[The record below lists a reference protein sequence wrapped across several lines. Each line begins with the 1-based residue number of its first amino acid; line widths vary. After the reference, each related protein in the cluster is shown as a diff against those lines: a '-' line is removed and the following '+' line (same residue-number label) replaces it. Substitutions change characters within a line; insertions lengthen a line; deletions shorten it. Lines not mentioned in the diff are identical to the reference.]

1 MPRVHQCTGAFA
13 CLDTGVSMT
22 PTRGDGMLT
31 GPQADR
37 LVGGKGDG
45 ALIRKWRQRGH
56 ITPDGLDERDR
67 PLYYPATVR
76 AAERLVT
83 QNGLRTRHINPRTE
97 RRAMQRAA

>member
-1 MPRVHQCTGAFA
+1 MIPLR
-13 CLDTGVSMT
+13 S
-22 PTRGDGMLT
+22 TRGDGMLT
-31 GPQADR
+31 GPEAAR
-37 LVGGKGDG
+37 LAGISPST
-45 ALIRKWRQRGH
+45 LRTWRQRKH
-56 ITPDGLDERDR
+56 ISPDGLDERDR